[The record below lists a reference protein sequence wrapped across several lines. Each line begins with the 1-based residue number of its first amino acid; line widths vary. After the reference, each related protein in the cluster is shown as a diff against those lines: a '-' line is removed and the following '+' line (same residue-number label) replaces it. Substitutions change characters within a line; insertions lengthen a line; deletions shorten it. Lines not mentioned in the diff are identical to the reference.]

1 LQQYINLVSI
11 LSCVIMKAYRMGIY
25 ILLLLWMVGAAAG
38 CTREP
43 VPVPAGRRF
52 VDMRGRELY
61 LRSVPRRIVSLAPS
75 NTEIVFA
82 LGKGDSLVGVTNQ
95 CDYPKEARAI
105 KKVGDFNAPDIELIL
120 SCNPDIILAGNAIPD
135 KALHFL
141 QGAGLTVAVTEA
153 FRLDGIFQ
161 SIGELGDML
170 GVPGR
175 AEKLTARMREKID
188 SIHTR
193 VEKQKPVS
201 CYYMIS
207 FGKQGNWTVGPGS
220 FVDELIALAGG
231 YNIAHTL
238 PGPWVNMDIELLLA
252 ADPEVII
259 AGGSAGDVRQL
270 SQLPLYNRLRAVR
283 QGSVFVLDESLI
295 TRPGPRITQ
304 GLELLAR
311 TLHPEVFSVQTERND
326 EK

>member
-1 LQQYINLVSI
+1 MLF
-11 LSCVIMKAYRMGIY
+11 
-25 ILLLLWMVGAAAG
+25 LLWLAATAAS
-38 CTREP
+38 CAREQGPIP
-43 VPVPAGRRF
+43 VGRRF
-52 VDMRGRELY
+52 VDIRGRELY
-61 LRSVPRRIVSLAPS
+61 LRSVPQRIVSLAPS

-82 LGKGDSLVGVTNQ
+82 LGRGGSLVGVTNQ
-95 CDYPKEARAI
+95 GDYPPGAKSI

-135 KALHFL
+135 KAVHLL
-141 QGAGLTVAVTEA
+141 ESAGLTVMVSEA
-153 FRLDGIFQ
+153 FTLDGIFK
-161 SIGELGDML
+161 SIRELGDIL
-170 GVPGR
+170 GVPDR
-175 AEKLTARMREKID
+175 AARLVTRIREEIN
-188 SIHTR
+188 SIHER
-193 VEKQKPVS
+193 VEGLKTVS

-207 FGKQGNWTVGPGS
+207 FGEQGNWTVGPGS
-220 FVDELIALAGG
+220 FVDELVTLAGG

-259 AGGSAGDVRQL
+259 AGGSAGDVQKL
-270 SQLPLYNRLRAVR
+270 SSLPLYDRLRAVR
-283 QGSVFVLDESLI
+283 RGRVVVLDDSLI

-311 TLHPEVFSVQTERND
+311 TLHPEAFTVHAGQTH